1 MDNYFWFSV
10 LVAVNALLIIM
21 LAMNVSRLR
30 IKYKISLGDG
40 DNKTLMAAIRA
51 HCNAVEQ
58 LPTFA
63 LVILAFAL
71 VEASTSTLATLVI
84 GFTLARLCHAY
95 GMLYRVFI
103 ARRLGAGFTYI
114 FQVTA
119 AIYLGI
125 TLLKF

>member
-10 LVAVNALLIIM
+10 LIAMNSLLILI

-40 DNKTLMAAIRA
+40 GNKRLMAAIRT
-51 HCNAVEQ
+51 HCNGVEQ
-58 LPTFA
+58 LPIFA
-63 LVILAFAL
+63 MVILVL
-71 VEASTSTLATLVI
+71 TLLGASTSILSILVI

-95 GMLYRVFI
+95 GMLYRIFI

-114 FQVTA
+114 FQMIA
-119 AIYLGI
+119 AL
-125 TLLKF
+125 TVCVHLLT